1 MNIREKKE
9 LFEKLY
15 GTDANVIEQQMVR
28 YEALK
33 KAYSQKFGTSPDASS
48 IRLFS
53 SPGRTEIGGNHTDHN
68 LGKVLAASI
77 QLDCIGA
84 VEARADV
91 IHVYD
96 LTYNEDYEVSISDS
110 ERHEGEKGSIA
121 LLRGIIQGFKN
132 AGYNV
137 GGFNACFTSDVIAAA
152 GVSSS
157 ASFEMMLG
165 TILNCLYNDSKLTVS
180 DIARVGQFAEN
191 TYWDKASG
199 LLDQTACATGGLV
212 TIDFAEPK
220 KPVVQQIP
228 FDFSSQGYSMMIVN
242 TGKGHADLSA
252 EYSSIPN
259 EMKSVARFFKQETLR
274 GLSFADIAENLP
286 ALRKECGDRAVLRAM
301 HFFTENDRV
310 DEEAAA
316 LKAGNFSA
324 FLKGITASGNSSW
337 KWLQN
342 ISVPGFPE
350 EQPIAVCLALTE
362 QFIKEYCANSMPAA
376 CRVHGGGFAGV
387 IQAFIPNSL
396 VEKYTAYMNTAL
408 GWKEG
413 NGRSPVYRMGI
424 RPLGSIE
431 IK

>member
-1 MNIREKKE
+1 MNIREKKD
-9 LFEKLY
+9 LFARLY
-15 GTDANVIEQQMVR
+15 GNDESVLDRQIDR
-28 YEALK
+28 YEALQ
-33 KAYSQKFGTSPDASS
+33 KAYSQKYGTPPDAPS
-48 IRLFS
+48 IRIFS

-84 VEARADV
+84 VESRADV
-91 IHVYD
+91 IHIYD
-96 LTYNEDYEVSISDS
+96 LTYNEDYEITVGDS

-132 AGYNV
+132 AGFKV

-165 TILNCLYNDSKLTVS
+165 TILNCLYNDGKLTVS

-212 TIDFAEPK
+212 TIDFAEPA
-220 KPVVQQIP
+220 KPAVKQIP
-228 FDFSSQGYSMMIVN
+228 FDFSKQGYSMMIVN

-259 EMKSVARFFKQETLR
+259 EMKSVARFFKQQTLR
-274 GLSFADIAENLP
+274 GLTFADIAGNLP
-286 ALRKECGDRAVLRAM
+286 ALRKECGDRAVLRAL

-310 DEEAAA
+310 DEEATA
-316 LKAGNFSA
+316 LEANDFTV
-324 FLKGITASGNSSW
+324 FLTGITASGNSSW

-342 ISVPGFPE
+342 ISVPGYPD

-362 QFIKEYCANSMPAA
+362 QFIKTHCTEAKPGA

-387 IQAFIPNSL
+387 IQAFIPDSL
-396 VEKYTAYMNTAL
+396 VPEYTAYMNKAL
-408 GWKEG
+408 GWTEG
-413 NGRSPVYRMGI
+413 NGRSPVYCMSI

-431 IK
+431 VK